1 MPSIPKRASVILR
14 NGCGRLYS
22 LPCLW
27 SLMHCLA
34 CFAVSALMGVT
45 LMRGLGARV
54 CLPL

>member
-45 LMRGLGARV
+45 LMRGLGVRV